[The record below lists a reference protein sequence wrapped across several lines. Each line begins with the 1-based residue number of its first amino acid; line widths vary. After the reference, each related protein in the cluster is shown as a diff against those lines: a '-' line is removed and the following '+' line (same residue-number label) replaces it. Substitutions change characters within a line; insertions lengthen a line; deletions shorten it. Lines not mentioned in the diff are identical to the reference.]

1 MVPYFFL
8 SNKTPS
14 IMKGDDYMSIIIL
27 MAFFILTIGYL
38 FESVRFDNIIKAN
51 RKINKRKN
59 KNRKRFN
66 IDIK

>member
-1 MVPYFFL
+1 
-8 SNKTPS
+8 
-14 IMKGDDYMSIIIL
+14 MKGDDYMSIIIL
-27 MAFFILTIGYL
+27 MVFFILTIGYL
-38 FESVRFDNIIKAN
+38 FESIRFDNIIRAN